1 MDMAVSFKRARKAES
16 KLRMALS
23 GPSGSGKTYSALAI
37 ATALAGP
44 SARPGENGVAVIDT
58 ERGSASKYSD
68 VFAFDVL
75 ELDSF
80 HPDRYIEAIQ
90 AAEAAGYRVLVIDSI
105 THEWRGKDGI
115 LEQVDRISK
124 LNKMP
129 SIQVWAQ
136 ATPMHNRFVDAM
148 LAASLHVIVTMRS
161 KTGTHIDKDERG
173 KVTVQKVGMEA
184 EQRDGIEYEFDVVGD
199 LDRDNTLVISKSRCS
214 ALAGQ
219 MIRKP
224 GAEIAATLAEW
235 LHGDEAETPASTA
248 SPGKPA
254 PQEPVADEAT
264 RHQSTAQPQQPQQKP
279 ATPKAASP
287 APATA
292 GTPAAGF
299 ATTDG
304 CNPLAD
310 APLRKRM
317 NALNIRSIDEVETF
331 LARVKSHYTQYTRQA
346 IENELIEME
355 ARTKAANL
363 REAFPAGTHGAN

>member
-1 MDMAVSFKRARKAES
+1 MGVSFKRARKAES
-16 KLRMALS
+16 KLRMALA

-37 ATALAGP
+37 ATALAG
-44 SARPGENGVAVIDT
+44 ADGQVAVIDT

-75 ELDSF
+75 EMESF

-115 LEQVDRISK
+115 LEQVDRIAK

-199 LDRDNTLVISKSRCS
+199 LDRDNTLLISKSRCS

-224 GAEIAATLAEW
+224 GADVAEVLAEW
-235 LHGDEAETPASTA
+235 LHGDDAETPEKPSAS
-248 SPGKPA
+248 
-254 PQEPVADEAT
+254 DF
-264 RHQSTAQPQQPQQKP
+264 
-279 ATPKAASP
+279 P
-287 APATA
+287 APATQKP
-292 GTPAAGF
+292 TPAAASASAGAGDET
-299 ATTDG
+299 ATTQDG
-304 CNPLAD
+304 ALPKWGELGQAAHDLGVDEREWQKSITQLTGKARKTDPKTGTVTTISAQLTDDDKRTMMVWLEKRRQQFAEADERTPPLA
-310 APLRKRM
+310 
-317 NALNIRSIDEVETF
+317 S
-331 LARVKSHYTQYTRQA
+331 LAMA
-346 IENELIEME
+346 
-355 ARTKAANL
+355 
-363 REAFPAGTHGAN
+363 GAN